1 MTEYERTIYRLVTG
15 SGDHLTAEEVFSA
28 LKGEFPSLSLA
39 TVYNNLNRLCE
50 AGLLRRITL
59 AGSPDRF
66 DRTEKHDHLVC
77 ARCGAL
83 SDVRLRDLTA
93 SLEEQL
99 GQEVAFDDL
108 KVYWLCPACRQ
119 KEAPRRDSNS

>member
-1 MTEYERTIYRLVTG
+1 MTKYEKEIYRIVN
-15 SGDHLTAEEVFSA
+15 SSRDHMTAEQMFSA
-28 LKGEFPSLSLA
+28 LREVYPTVSLA
-39 TVYNNLNRLCE
+39 TIYNNLNRLCE
-50 AGLLRRITL
+50 AGLLRRISVE
-59 AGSPDRF
+59 GSPERF
-66 DRTEKHDHLVC
+66 DRAEKHDHLVC

-99 GQEVAFDDL
+99 GQKVAFYDL

-119 KEAPRRDSNS
+119 KEAPHRDSNS